1 VDAEEENRRDVLV
14 TLLGEVARNYIEL
27 RANQRLS
34 AITRENLRAQDDVTA
49 MTQARRQAG
58 LASALEVAE
67 AQALAAVTQAQ
78 LPVYTARVQQAIHA
92 LSTLL
97 GREPGALAALL
108 KREGPIPAS
117 SAGAVADLP
126 SELLRRRPDIRRA
139 ERQLAASNAQIGVAT
154 AELYPKVNLAA
165 FLGLQN
171 SSIAAF
177 TPIGKSWSMAASL
190 SMPIFNWGKLQANI
204 DSKKAQREQALLTY
218 RSAVLNAFKEVEDAL
233 VAYAQEQQRR
243 TALAA
248 AAEADKLAVELAD
261 ERYRKGLTAFLDVL
275 TTQRALFQSQSDLAV
290 SDAQLASDL
299 VALYKALGGGWRM
312 KPNT

>member
-1 VDAEEENRRDVLV
+1 LH
-14 TLLGEVARNYIEL
+14 
-27 RANQRLS
+27 
-34 AITRENLRAQDDVTA
+34 AQEDIVA
-49 MTQARRQAG
+49 MTQARQQTG
-58 LASALEVAE
+58 LASTLEVAQ
-67 AQALAAVTQAQ
+67 AQSQAAATQAQ
-78 LPVYTARVQQAIHA
+78 LPVYATRVKQAIHA
-92 LSTLL
+92 LSVLL

-108 KREGPIPAS
+108 QRDGPIPGAS
-117 SAGAVADLP
+117 AAAVTDLP

-204 DSKKAQREQALLTY
+204 DSKKAQHDQALFAYQAT
-218 RSAVLNAFKEVEDAL
+218 VLEAFKEVEDAL
-233 VAYAQEQQRR
+233 VAYAQERQRR
-243 TALAA
+243 SALAA
-248 AAEADKLAVELAD
+248 AVDADTLAVELAK

-275 TTQRALFQSQSDLAV
+275 ITQRALFLSQSDLAV
-290 SDAQLASDL
+290 SDAQVSSNL
-299 VALYKALGGGWRM
+299 VALYKALGGGWQM